1 MTITQLIQ
9 SSPANANDL
18 FARIAETTSGAV
30 KTRESLFNELK
41 AELEL
46 HARREEEHLFPALRK
61 HKETKDLVR
70 AAVDDNKQARG
81 LLAELDAMPKD
92 SDDFIAK
99 VAELRKAFQQ
109 HVRDEKK
116 ELLPAVKAALSSG
129 EAQAIADKVEADK
142 AAIEQGKTRQA
153 EERRAAAREER
164 EKAAR
169 RQAQAEA
176 REQRAREEENRKQA
190 EIRAEQRRVREGEK
204 RRQAE
209 AEAEQKRQQA
219 AIRAEQRRVR
229 AEAKQRQAKAE
240 AEQARARQAGAA
252 LARTGENFMAS
263 GQTVA
268 AAGAAAAQAGT
279 EAALRNSGQIAGA
292 LNTALGQTGALIATA
307 VQTYSERAAPALQRL
322 EALASLPPVAT
333 GAAAETGKT
342 WFELMGRNAESRAR
356 RSRHLMQSFTPQQ
369 AAQAQARYLGDSAQ
383 AWFEANARM
392 LDISIEAYRGMTQTL
407 SRGGQRDKD
416 AGKPA

>member
-46 HARREEEHLFPALRK
+46 HARLEEEHLFPALRK

-142 AAIEQGKTRQA
+142 AAIEQGKARQA
-153 EERRAAAREER
+153 EERRAAAGEER

-190 EIRAEQRRVREGEK
+190 EIRAEQRRVRAEAK
-204 RRQAE
+204 QRQAE
-209 AEAEQKRQQA
+209 AEAEKKRQQA
-219 AIRAEQRRVR
+219 EIRAEQRRVR
-229 AEAKQRQAKAE
+229 EEEKRLQVEAE
-240 AEQARARQAGAA
+240 AEQRRAREAGAA
-252 LARTGENFMAS
+252 LARTGERLVAG
-263 GQTVA
+263 GQSAV
-268 AAGAAAAQAGT
+268 AAGAAAAQAGS
-279 EAALRNSGQIAGA
+279 EAAVRNSQQVAGA
-292 LNTALGQTGALIATA
+292 VSSAMGQTGAMIANA
-307 VQTYSERAAPALQRL
+307 VQSYSERAAPALERL

-333 GAAAETGKT
+333 GAVAETGKT

-356 RSRHLMQSFTPQQ
+356 RSRHLLTSFTPQE
-369 AAQAQARYLGDSAQ
+369 AAQAQTRYVGDTMQ
-383 AWFEANARM
+383 AWFETHARM
-392 LDISIEAYRGMTQTL
+392 LDISIEAYRGMMQPMA
-407 SRGGQRDKD
+407 RAAERVKD
-416 AGKPA
+416 ARKSA